1 MSRRIAIVNGMKSWI
16 KVNISNRMDDNKDGE
31 LTKNRLDFGSTSKKM
46 REKPTARPIQ
56 RTIKPTINLTS
67 AERGVKF
74 PNAFDRRNLGNASCS
89 MARKQYSF

>member
-1 MSRRIAIVNGMKSWI
+1 MTVVISDHMGDDRNG
-16 KVNISNRMDDNKDGE
+16 G
-31 LTKNRLDFGSTSKKM
+31 LTKNRFDFGTTSRKM

-56 RTIKPTINLTS
+56 RRIKPAINLTN